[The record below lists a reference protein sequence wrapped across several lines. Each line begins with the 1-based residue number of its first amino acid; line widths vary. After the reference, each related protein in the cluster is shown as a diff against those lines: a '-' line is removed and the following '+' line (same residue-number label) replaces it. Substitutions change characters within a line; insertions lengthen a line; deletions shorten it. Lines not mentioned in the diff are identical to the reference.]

1 MLWSVLVFNLTGT
14 VKIPPSSAM
23 NPTSPPP
30 AARRPARRLWLW
42 GILATPLLL
51 LLLLGAG
58 VASLFHLGSDVR
70 ALRNELIKS
79 RGGEWRQQIALNA
92 GRLTLYAVRVGLA
105 GVRLDP
111 GARAALQSIQTAGVG
126 VYQLASGTPP
136 PDRAAMLAAADSA
149 MTARGWERVV
159 GVLDG
164 HDLVAVY
171 MPEKNVSVHHL
182 KCCVLV
188 FDGKE
193 MVLVSVQGNPQPILT
208 YALNRTDSRQAKFK

>member
-1 MLWSVLVFNLTGT
+1 
-14 VKIPPSSAM
+14 M
-23 NPTSPPP
+23 NSTSPSPG
-30 AARRPARRLWLW
+30 ARRPARRLWLW
-42 GILATPLLL
+42 SILATLLLL

-58 VASLFHLGSDVR
+58 VASFFYLGSDVR
-70 ALRNELIKS
+70 TLRDGLIQS
-79 RGGEWRQQIALNA
+79 SGVEWRQQIALNA
-92 GRLTLYAVRVGLA
+92 DRLTFFAIRVGLSA
-105 GVRLDP
+105 VRLDP

-126 VYQLASGTPP
+126 VYQLPSGTPP

-171 MPEKNVSVHHL
+171 MLENNISVRHL
-182 KCCVLV
+182 KCCVMV

-193 MVLVSVQGNPQPILT
+193 IVLVSVQGNPEPILI
-208 YALNRTDSRQAKFK
+208 YALKQPGLCNQAGWLARQ